1 MLPIKTLNFSDIH
14 LGCPRL
20 DSEWMVMNLLEFIFS
35 TIEKVKPDMI
45 SIQGDLFDNG
55 LSLADNSIP
64 FIFDFI
70 CALLVHCQQN
80 DIILRVLRGTLVHDR
95 TQPALFSILYHK
107 MKLKG
112 DIKYFDSI
120 SVEYIPKFDLYVG
133 YIPDNTPFNSSEEV
147 IDMLKQKMEE
157 LNLKK
162 LDYLY
167 MHGSFDFTLPI
178 AAHKHCK
185 ILFRNDQFSFVKRYV
200 VTGHIHKHAI
210 KGNVINNGSLDRLCH
225 NEEEPKGCVF
235 IDDNGESAKITFIEN
250 KKASIF
256 STIDLTQQ
264 DLEEDNLVTFVSD
277 KLSNYSTDIQTHI
290 KIIHPLVEVRSKLV
304 DRLRK
309 LFPKIKFNHERKPSN
324 EVYIPE
330 EDSDDETDILITPD
344 TLPILIEQ
352 NTPSI
357 TKEKAIKL
365 LAMAEDKDDTS
376 SIS

>member
-1 MLPIKTLNFSDIH
+1 MKPIKTLNFSDIH

-20 DSEWMVMNLLEFIFS
+20 DAEWMVMNLLEFIFS
-35 TIEKVKPDMI
+35 QIEKTNPDMI
-45 SIQGDLFDNG
+45 VIQGDLFDNG

-70 CALLVHCQQN
+70 CTLLVHCQQN
-80 DIILRVLRGTLVHDR
+80 NILLRILRGTLVHDR
-95 TQPALFSILYHK
+95 TQPAMFSILHQK

-112 DIKYFDSI
+112 DIKYFDTI
-120 SVEYIPKFDLYVG
+120 DVEYIPKFDLRVG
-133 YIPDNTPFNSSEEV
+133 YIPDNTPFGSSEET
-147 IDMLKQKMEE
+147 IEKLQEKMEE
-157 LNLKK
+157 LKWK
-162 LDYLY
+162 ELDYLY

-185 ILFRNDQFSFVKRYV
+185 VLFKTEQFSFVKRYV

-235 IDDNGESAKITFIEN
+235 IDDKGDSAQITFIEN

-256 STIDLTQQ
+256 STIDLSQQ
-264 DLEEDNLVTFVSD
+264 NLEEDNLVSYVSS
-277 KLSNYSTDIQTHI
+277 KLSTYSPHVQTNI
-290 KIIHPLVEVRSKLV
+290 KILHPLVEVRSKV
-304 DRLRK
+304 VEKLRK

-324 EVYIPE
+324 EIYIPE
-330 EDSDDETDILITPD
+330 EDTDDEEDILITPA
-344 TLPILIEQ
+344 TLPFLIEQ
-352 NTPSI
+352 NTPTI
-357 TKEKAIKL
+357 TKEKAEKL
-365 LAMAEDKDDTS
+365 LAMAEDKDDIS